1 MTITTVMER
10 KRWVIWLSGEY
21 VSRLDSIQ
29 IIQEVGMVGVVSV
42 VGWIDH

>member
-1 MTITTVMER
+1 MER
-10 KRWVIWLSGEY
+10 KRWAIWLSGGY